1 MSNGNDKSLVKDPYK
16 DISFSRRGLFA
27 ALAVVAGLGA
37 VPARSAMAKELW
49 FRGEHISPQP
59 NSYYFGGC
67 FTSGDYIHCVT
78 HPDRTQGVNNYGR
91 GFAHGWI
98 TWVAADAHT
107 GRGWDSPYLQALGY
121 SLCLLVECDYSNE
134 LYDHIKAHPYMA
146 CADINR
152 QNSRRLWK
160 DIGKDDNRGQLFLNS
175 NKISN
180 FRGDMLDTDAG
191 AGVSQNNGHW
201 YIVGYDDYSY
211 EKPELFMRRCAA
223 EAVNTFHAEVDIL
236 NVMRDNADGR
246 SEYEK
251 DLRQVTGGID
261 IDTEAIRI
269 DNDVTLY
276 GGIFSL
282 APLAMPDARVDL
294 GQGVY
299 DASGNP
305 ITKYDNERALIFW
318 EDYDGVNQLF
328 MFKPYLEDGVG
339 TFTFA
344 LANLAGPKLVHTLNN
359 RWHADVNQAWKNG
372 GMESGTAVIYD
383 IRQSS
388 GRENSWWVC
397 HEPAKTSETNHKCY
411 FITSDADGQ
420 RLDTDGATGNRGAVR
435 VCSYAKPGEWGYQK
449 NAQWKLIEGR
459 CRGYV
464 KNSKPTARIGDKVEC
479 VGFMPDSDE
488 IPTLTPSGWAH
499 NVTNRKE
506 LPPQPMYRW
515 YVTRDVVDIP
525 DDSDAVIMAHCFV
538 STWGKQTEAPAHRHI
553 GFPHG
558 GHSIYNLALHVEGS
572 QFGGSICY
580 AVRPWDS
587 STWVTGADG
596 QEICGSPIAEVKIW
610 LTGELA
616 ENYDLCYRSIPL
628 DGKWTDTVYSCGHA
642 DNDGSAAPACG
653 SNGSVK
659 MCGLNVHLIRKP
671 RAARVVKEFSFDDT
685 IEVTEKIASGDDA
698 VWLWSAAMMGIT
710 TVNADETRV
719 WTDRMLGTV
728 VVGTGMPKTPGDHE
742 DDDNPPTRLQSVV
755 HFMLVDTLGDTQEVH
770 TVYINLNSTFSTKG
784 NQGDFSDARAALEQV
799 MRDEGQDMSLLDK
812 CLDGWYEGDKDCS
825 DPSIFQGGK
834 YVGRKVNGDLYLWTK
849 VKVGGF
855 MFFKDGL
862 DKTDVI
868 YTARR
873 YLTGTRYVFPQEVY
887 DKQLEPTCNL
897 NERFGTDPSTGFTG
911 WHLDKTLSDQPIT
924 EATAGTSIICLYG
937 RNRCTLRTEYA
948 PGSVELDPSWD
959 MRLLPEEGAE
969 VHPGFIPIFE
979 EPKHKGY
986 DAKGKE
992 FELAAIGDSGEG
1004 HTAYYFD
1011 ELARITV
1018 PATAYRNIGGGQW
1031 RTYKCEAWLDVDE
1044 ANAAAEASEASETSV
1059 SGRSR
1064 SRARAANAVKM
1075 TVDTVRYIRW
1085 SEVVSDGVVG
1095 IRRK

>member
-1 MSNGNDKSLVKDPYK
+1 MSKDNDNNLSRNPYR
-16 DISFSRRGLFA
+16 DFAFSRRGLFA
-27 ALAVVAGLGA
+27 ALATIAGLGA
-37 VPARSAMAKELW
+37 VPARAALAKDLYFRNEL
-49 FRGEHISPQP
+49 ISPQQ
-59 NSYYFGGC
+59 NSFYFGGC
-67 FTSGDYIHCVT
+67 FTSNGYTHCVT

-98 TWVAADAHT
+98 TWVAADGNT
-107 GRGWDSPYLQALGY
+107 GQGWNSNMLQALGY

-134 LYDHIKAHPYMA
+134 LYDHIKAHPFMA

-152 QNSRRLWK
+152 QNARRLWH
-160 DIGKDDNRGQLFLNS
+160 DIHADDNDGQLFLNNNLLS
-175 NKISN
+175 K
-180 FRGDMLDTDAG
+180 FHGDMLDTDAG
-191 AGVSQNNGHW
+191 LGVSQNNGHW

-211 EKPELFMRRCAA
+211 EKPELFMRRGAN
-223 EAVNTFHAEVDIL
+223 EAVNTFRAEVDVK
-236 NVMRDNADGR
+236 NVMRDNRDG
-246 SEYEK
+246 SGGYEK
-251 DLRQVTGGID
+251 DLREVTGDID

-299 DASGNP
+299 DASGKPVTN
-305 ITKYDNERALIFW
+305 YDNERALIFW
-318 EDYDGVNQLF
+318 EDYDGINQLF

-372 GMESGTAVIYD
+372 SMESGTAVIYD
-383 IRQSS
+383 IRKSS

-397 HEPAKTSETNHKCY
+397 HEPAETNETDHKCY

-420 RLDTDGATGNRGAVR
+420 RLDTAGATGNRGAVR
-435 VCSYAKPGEWGYQK
+435 VCSNAKPGEWGSQK

-459 CRGYV
+459 CHGYV
-464 KNSKPTARIGDKVEC
+464 KNSKPTARIGDEVEC

-488 IPTLTPSGWAH
+488 TPTLQPSGWAH
-499 NVTNRKE
+499 SVVNRKD

-515 YVTRDVVDIP
+515 YVTREVVDVP
-525 DDSDAVIMAHCFV
+525 DDDDAIIMAHCFV
-538 STWGKQTEAPAHRHI
+538 STWGQQTEAPAHRHI

-580 AVRPWDS
+580 AARPWDS

-596 QEICGSPIAEVKIW
+596 REICGSPIAEVKIW

-616 ENYDLCYRSIPL
+616 ENYDLCYRSIPI
-628 DGKWTDTVYSCGHA
+628 DGMWTKTVYSCGHA
-642 DNDGSAAPACG
+642 NNDGSAAPACG
-653 SNGSVK
+653 SNGSAK

-671 RAARVVKEFSFDDT
+671 RGSRLVKEFSFDDT

-710 TVNADETRV
+710 TVNEDETRV

-728 VVGTGMPKTPGDHE
+728 VVGEGIDQYH
-742 DDDNPPTRLQSVV
+742 NPPTRLQSVV
-755 HFMLVDTLGDTQEVH
+755 HFMVVDTLGDTQEVH
-770 TVYINLNSTFSTKG
+770 TVYINLNSTYTASEHSK
-784 NQGDFSDARAALEQV
+784 DYSDAHSAIEQV

-812 CLDGWYEGDKDCS
+812 CLDGWYEGDADCS
-825 DPSIFQGGK
+825 DPSIFKGGK
-834 YVGRKVNGDLYLWTK
+834 FVSKKVNGDLYLWTRVRMGK
-849 VKVGGF
+849 F
-855 MFFKDGL
+855 YFYKDGT
-862 DKTDVI
+862 DKAHLL
-868 YTARR
+868 YKSQR
-873 YLTGTRYVFPQEVY
+873 YLTGTNFVFPDE
-887 DKQLEPTCNL
+887 LATCNL
-897 NERFGTDPSTGFTG
+897 NDHFGINPSTGFTG
-911 WHLDKTLSDQPIT
+911 WHLDMKLDDGVVTSCIAGNGIT
-924 EATAGTSIICLYG
+924 ALYG

-948 PGSVELDPSWD
+948 PGSVALDPSWD
-959 MRLLPEEGAE
+959 MRVLPEESAE
-969 VHPGFIPIFE
+969 AHPGFIPTFT
-979 EPKHKGY
+979 EPKHRGY

-992 FELAAIGDSGEG
+992 FELAAIGDSGDG
-1004 HTAYYFD
+1004 HTAYYWD

-1018 PATAYRNIGGGQW
+1018 PATAYRNLGGGQW
-1031 RTYKCEAWLDVDE
+1031 RTYKCEAWLDADE
-1044 ANAAAEASEASETSV
+1044 ANAAAEASETGV

-1064 SRARAANAVKM
+1064 SRARAASAVKM
-1075 TVDTVRYIRW
+1075 TADTVRYIRW
-1085 SEVVSDGVVG
+1085 TEVVSDGVVG
-1095 IRRK
+1095 VRRK

>member
-1 MSNGNDKSLVKDPYK
+1 MSKDKKMGLSGDPFRDYA
-16 DISFSRRGLFA
+16 FSRRGFFA

-37 VPARSAMAKELW
+37 VPARSALANELE
-49 FRGEHISPQP
+49 FRGDHITPGRGA
-59 NSYYFGGC
+59 FGQS
-67 FTSGDYIHCVT
+67 FTSGDYIHYIT
-78 HPDRTQGVNNYGR
+78 HPDCTTNANNYGL
-91 GFAHGWI
+91 GYACGWVP
-98 TWVAADAHT
+98 WVAADKFT
-107 GRGWDSPYLQALGY
+107 YQGWNSSYLQAIRY
-121 SLCLLVECDYSNE
+121 SLCLLVQCDYSNE

-146 CADINR
+146 CGDINR
-152 QNSRRLWK
+152 QTPRRLWK
-160 DIGKDDNRGQLFLNS
+160 NINMDDNHGILFLNNAQLS
-175 NKISN
+175 TFS
-180 FRGDMLDTDAG
+180 GDMLNLSAG
-191 AGVSQNNGHW
+191 ERQSVNNSDW
-201 YIVGYDDYSY
+201 IDVGYDDYAY
-211 EKPELFMRRCAA
+211 TKPEFFLRRAA
-223 EAVNTFHAEVDIL
+223 NPAVNTFRAEVDIN
-236 NVMRDNADGR
+236 NVMRDNKDGQAP
-246 SEYEK
+246 YEK
-251 DLRQVTGGID
+251 DLRSVTGNID

-282 APLAMPDARVDL
+282 APLVMPDARVDL

-305 ITKYDNERALIFW
+305 ITNYDNERALVFW

-328 MFKPYLEDGVG
+328 MFKPYLEDGIG

-359 RWHADVNQAWKNG
+359 RWHADVNQAWKSGN
-372 GMESGTAVIYD
+372 MEAGTAVIYD

-397 HEPAKTSETNHKCY
+397 HEPAETSETNHKCY

-420 RLDTDGATGNRGAVR
+420 RLDTAGATGNRGAVR
-435 VCSYAKPGEWGYQK
+435 VCSNAKPGEWGSQK

-479 VGFMPDSDE
+479 VGFMPDSNE
-488 IPTLTPSGWAH
+488 TPTLTPSGWAH

-515 YVTRDVVDIP
+515 YVTREVVDVP
-525 DDSDAVIMAHCFV
+525 DDDDATIMAHCFV

-580 AVRPWDS
+580 AARPWDS
-587 STWVTGADG
+587 STWVTGTDG

-616 ENYDLCYRSIPL
+616 ENYDLCYRSIPI
-628 DGKWTDTVYSCGHA
+628 DGKWTNTVYSCGHA
-642 DNDGSAAPACG
+642 DNDDSAAPACG
-653 SNGSVK
+653 NNGSAK

-671 RAARVVKEFSFDDT
+671 RGSRLVKEFSFDDT

-728 VVGTGMPKTPGDHE
+728 VVGEGIDQYH
-742 DDDNPPTRLQSVV
+742 NPPTRLQSVV
-755 HFMLVDTLGDTQEVH
+755 HFMVVDTLGDTQEVH
-770 TVYINLNSTFSTKG
+770 TVYITLNSTYTASEHAK
-784 NQGDFSDARAALEQV
+784 DYSDAHSAIEQV
-799 MRDEGQDMSLLDK
+799 MRDEGQDLSLLDK
-812 CLDGWYEGDKDCS
+812 CLDGWYEGDADCS
-825 DPSIFQGGK
+825 DPSIFKGGK
-834 YVGRKVNGDLYLWTK
+834 FVSKKVNGDLYLWTK

-862 DKTDVI
+862 EKANVI

-873 YLTGTRYVFPQEVY
+873 FLTGTRYVFPQEVY

-897 NERFGTDPSTGFTG
+897 NDHFGIDPSTGFTG
-911 WHLDKTLSDQPIT
+911 WHLDKALTDQPIT

-948 PGSVELDPSWD
+948 PGSVALDPSWD
-959 MRLLPEEGAE
+959 MRVLPEESAE
-969 VHPGFIPIFE
+969 AHPGFIPTFT
-979 EPKHKGY
+979 EPKHRGY

-992 FELAAIGDSGEG
+992 FELAAIGDSGNG
-1004 HTAYYFD
+1004 HTAYYWD
-1011 ELARITV
+1011 ELAHITV

-1031 RTYKCEAWLDVDE
+1031 RTYRCEAWLDAHE
-1044 ANAAAEASEASETSV
+1044 ANAAAEVSETGV

-1064 SRARAANAVKM
+1064 SRARAASAVKM
-1075 TVDTVRYIRW
+1075 TADTVRYIRW
-1085 SEVVSDGVVG
+1085 TEVVSDGVVG
-1095 IRRK
+1095 VRRK

>member
-1 MSNGNDKSLVKDPYK
+1 MSKDNDKNLSRSPYR
-16 DISFSRRGLFA
+16 DFAFSRRGLFA
-27 ALAVVAGLGA
+27 ALAAVAGLGA
-37 VPARSAMAKELW
+37 VPARAALAKELY
-49 FRGEHISPQP
+49 FRNEHISPQP

-67 FTSGDYIHCVT
+67 FTSNGYTHCVT

-98 TWVAADAHT
+98 TWVAADRFT
-107 GRGWDSPYLQALGY
+107 YKGWDSPYLQALGY

-152 QNSRRLWK
+152 QTAKRLWK
-160 DIGKDDNRGQLFLNS
+160 NIHADDNRGQLFLND
-175 NKISN
+175 NLLSN
-180 FRGDMLDTDAG
+180 FHGDMLDTDAG
-191 AGVSQNNGHW
+191 AGVSQNNGDW

-211 EKPELFMRRCAA
+211 EKPELFMRRGAA

-236 NVMRDNADGR
+236 NVMRDNDDGR

-269 DNDVTLY
+269 NNDVTLY

-305 ITKYDNERALIFW
+305 ITNYDNERALIFW

-328 MFKPYLEDGVG
+328 MFKPYLEDGIG

-344 LANLAGPKLVHTLNN
+344 LANLAGPKLIHTLNN

-372 GMESGTAVIYD
+372 KMESGTAVIYD

-397 HEPAKTSETNHKCY
+397 HEPAETSETDHKCY

-420 RLDTDGATGNRGAVR
+420 RLDTAGATGNRGAVG
-435 VCSYAKPGEWGYQK
+435 VCSYAKPGEWGSQK

-479 VGFMPDSDE
+479 VGFMPDSNE
-488 IPTLTPSGWAH
+488 TPTLTPSGWAH

-515 YVTRDVVDIP
+515 YVTREVVDVP
-525 DDSDAVIMAHCFV
+525 DDDDATIMARCFV

-580 AVRPWDS
+580 AARPWDS

-616 ENYDLCYRSIPL
+616 ENYDLCYRSIPI
-628 DGKWTDTVYSCGHA
+628 DGKWTNTVYSCGHA

-653 SNGSVK
+653 NNGSAK

-671 RAARVVKEFSFDDT
+671 RGARLVKEFSFDDT

-728 VVGTGMPKTPGDHE
+728 VVGEGIDQYH
-742 DDDNPPTRLQSVV
+742 NPPTRLQSVV
-755 HFMLVDTLGDTQEVH
+755 HFMVVDTLGDTQEVH
-770 TVYINLNSTFSTKG
+770 AVYINLNSTYTASEHAK
-784 NQGDFSDARAALEQV
+784 DYSDAHTAIERV
-799 MRDEGQDMSLLDK
+799 MRDEGQDLSLLDK
-812 CLDGWYEGDKDCS
+812 CLDGWYEGDADCS
-825 DPSIFQGGK
+825 DSSIFKGGK
-834 YVGRKVNGDLYLWTK
+834 FVSKKVNGDLYLWTK

-862 DKTDVI
+862 EKANVI

-873 YLTGTRYVFPQEVY
+873 FLTGTRYVFPQEVY

-897 NERFGTDPSTGFTG
+897 NDHFGIDPSTGFTG
-911 WHLDKTLSDQPIT
+911 WHLDKALTDQPIT

-948 PGSVELDPSWD
+948 PGSVALDPSWD
-959 MRLLPEEGAE
+959 MRVLPEESAE
-969 VHPGFIPIFE
+969 AHPGFIPTFT
-979 EPKHKGY
+979 EPKHRGY

-992 FELAAIGDSGEG
+992 FELAAIGDSGNG
-1004 HTAYYFD
+1004 HTAYYWD
-1011 ELARITV
+1011 ELAHITI

-1031 RTYKCEAWLDVDE
+1031 RTYKCEAWLDADE
-1044 ANAAAEASEASETSV
+1044 ANAAAEVSETGV

-1064 SRARAANAVKM
+1064 SRARAASAVKM
-1075 TVDTVRYIRW
+1075 TADTVRYIRW
-1085 SEVVSDGVVG
+1085 TEVVSDGVVG

>member
-1 MSNGNDKSLVKDPYK
+1 MSKDNDKNLSRSPYR
-16 DISFSRRGLFA
+16 DFAFSRRGLFA
-27 ALAVVAGLGA
+27 ALAAVAGLGA
-37 VPARSAMAKELW
+37 VPARAALAKELY
-49 FRGEHISPQP
+49 FRNEHISPQP
-59 NSYYFGGC
+59 KSYYFGGC
-67 FTSGDYIHCVT
+67 FTSNGYTHCVT

-98 TWVAADAHT
+98 TWVAADGNT
-107 GRGWDSPYLQALGY
+107 GQGWNSNMLQALGY

-152 QNSRRLWK
+152 QNARRLWH
-160 DIGKDDNRGQLFLNS
+160 DIHADDNDGQLFLN
-175 NKISN
+175 NNWLSN
-180 FRGDMLDTDAG
+180 FHGDMLDTDAG
-191 AGVSQNNGHW
+191 LGVSQNNGHW

-211 EKPELFMRRCAA
+211 EKPELFMRRCAN
-223 EAVNTFHAEVDIL
+223 EAVNTFRAEVDVK
-236 NVMRDNADGR
+236 NVMRDNGDG
-246 SEYEK
+246 SGGYEK
-251 DLRQVTGGID
+251 DLREVTGDID

-305 ITKYDNERALIFW
+305 IVNYDNERALIFW
-318 EDYDGVNQLF
+318 EDYDGINQLF

-372 GMESGTAVIYD
+372 NMESGTAVIYD

-397 HEPAKTSETNHKCY
+397 HEPAETSETDHKCY

-420 RLDTDGATGNRGAVR
+420 RLDTAGATGNRGAVR
-435 VCSYAKPGEWGYQK
+435 VCSYAKPGEWGSQK

-459 CRGYV
+459 CHGYV
-464 KNSKPTARIGDKVEC
+464 KNSKPTARIGDEVEC
-479 VGFMPDSDE
+479 VGFMPDSE
-488 IPTLTPSGWAH
+488 ETPTLQPSGWAH
-499 NVTNRKE
+499 SVVNRKE

-515 YVTRDVVDIP
+515 YVTREVVDVP
-525 DDSDAVIMAHCFV
+525 DDDGATIMARCLV

-580 AVRPWDS
+580 AARPWDS
-587 STWVTGADG
+587 STWVTGTDG

-616 ENYDLCYRSIPL
+616 ENYDLCYRSIPI
-628 DGKWTDTVYSCGHA
+628 DGKWTNTVYSCGHA

-653 SNGSVK
+653 SNGSAK

-671 RAARVVKEFSFDDT
+671 RGSRLVKEFSFDDT

-728 VVGTGMPKTPGDHE
+728 VVGEGIDQYH
-742 DDDNPPTRLQSVV
+742 NPPTRLQSVV
-755 HFMLVDTLGDTQEVH
+755 HFMVVDTLGDTQEVH
-770 TVYINLNSTFSTKG
+770 TVYINLNSTYTASEHAK
-784 NQGDFSDARAALEQV
+784 DYSDAHSAIEQV
-799 MRDEGQDMSLLDK
+799 MRDEGQDLSLLDK
-812 CLDGWYEGDKDCS
+812 CLDGWYEGDADCS
-825 DPSIFQGGK
+825 DPSIFKGGK
-834 YVGRKVNGDLYLWTK
+834 FVSKKVNGDLYLWTRVRMGK
-849 VKVGGF
+849 F
-855 MFFKDGL
+855 YFYKDGT
-862 DKTDVI
+862 DKNHLL
-868 YTARR
+868 YKSQR
-873 YLTGTRYVFPQEVY
+873 YLTGSNFVFPAELA
-887 DKQLEPTCNL
+887 KSELEPTCNL
-897 NERFGTDPSTGFTG
+897 NDRFGINPSTGFTG
-911 WHLDKTLSDQPIT
+911 WHLDMKLSD
-924 EATAGTSIICLYG
+924 EAISNCTAGSGITALYG

-948 PGSVELDPSWD
+948 PGSVALDSSWD
-959 MRLLPEEGAE
+959 MRVLPEEGAE
-969 VHPGFIPIFE
+969 AHPGFIPTFT
-979 EPKHKGY
+979 EPKHRGY

-1004 HTAYYFD
+1004 HTAYYWD
-1011 ELARITV
+1011 ELAHITV

-1031 RTYKCEAWLDVDE
+1031 RTYKCEAWLDADE
-1044 ANAAAEASEASETSV
+1044 ANAAAEVSETGV

-1064 SRARAANAVKM
+1064 SRARAASAVKM
-1075 TVDTVRYIRW
+1075 TADTVRYIRW
-1085 SEVVSDGVVG
+1085 TEVVSDGVVG
-1095 IRRK
+1095 VRRK